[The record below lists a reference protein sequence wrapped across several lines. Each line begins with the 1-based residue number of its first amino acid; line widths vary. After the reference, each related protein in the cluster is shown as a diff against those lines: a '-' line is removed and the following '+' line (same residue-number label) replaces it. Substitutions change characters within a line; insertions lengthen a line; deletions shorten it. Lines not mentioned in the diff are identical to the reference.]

1 MGTIQT
7 LLDIARYLGLNNIEK
22 NILSI
27 QSRLEQNDANII
39 LPFVGEFS
47 SGKTTLINSLTDS
60 KQLETAT
67 KPTTATIY
75 EIHFGSDTCKATI
88 LNENNEFIEVD
99 DISQLKNEQLA
110 DAKVVTVFDTSTR
123 VPSST
128 ILVDTPGLSSP
139 DPKHKQTLIDFLPL
153 ADGILLVTDINQQIT
168 RSLTDFIDTMK
179 LSKKPIYLILTKS
192 DTKSSQEIIEAKK
205 YISKNCKVP
214 ISQVAVVSA
223 PTGKLDELYALFE
236 TIQKSKKEI
245 LQKVDGERI
254 KNIISILAKHID
266 ELMKVSSSDE
276 ELEKAI
282 RQQQYEL
289 DKINRNI
296 DQLIESV
303 SDDIVDA
310 QRTVSRKFED
320 NIFAKLNTL
329 VTGKSNN
336 YDNDAIN
343 TINSTASLLIND
355 YKSNISGILREKA
368 KNLKGSDGEV
378 PLESLT
384 EYNMSDVQISGL
396 SYNLD
401 LNTMGHEYDGMIK
414 VGVIA
419 TAAVAAAAVAVAAAG
434 AVTASTAIGTATAG
448 TATAETAAGALTT
461 AAAVNEVV
469 DVADTVSD
477 IGSIISNQKAVSRM
491 EKAVNIAAKAK
502 ENFNSINTSND
513 KFGQQNGNNKG
524 MIDSMIGFVTDN
536 MMSKP
541 QRVRAI
547 RNYLDSSLVPELKNK
562 LDDISQQIISNIR
575 TNLNNEASQMIEN
588 KTKELNKLKQELKG
602 HKNTFNEKIEQLR
615 DYKNKLLTL

>member
-179 LSKKPIYLILTKS
+179 LSKKPIYLILKKS
-192 DTKSSQEIIEAKK
+192 DTKSSQEIIDAKK
-205 YISKNCKVP
+205 YISENCKVP

-245 LQKVDGERI
+245 LQKVDGQRI

-355 YKSNISGILREKA
+355 YKNNISGILREKA

-384 EYNMSDVQISGL
+384 DYNMSDVQISGL

-434 AVTASTAIGTATAG
+434 EVTASAAAGTAAAG
-448 TATAETAAGALTT
+448 SATAETAAGALTT
-461 AAAVNEVV
+461 AATVNEVV

>member
-192 DTKSSQEIIEAKK
+192 DTKSSQEIIDAKK
-205 YISKNCKVP
+205 YISENCKVP

-245 LQKVDGERI
+245 LQKVDGQRI

-355 YKSNISGILREKA
+355 YKNNISGILREKA

-384 EYNMSDVQISGL
+384 DYNMSDVQISGL

>member
-1 MGTIQT
+1 MENIQT

-27 QSRLEQNDANII
+27 QSRIEQKDANII

-192 DTKSSQEIIEAKK
+192 DTKSSQEIIDAKK
-205 YISKNCKVP
+205 YISENCKVP

-245 LQKVDGERI
+245 LQKVDGQRI

-355 YKSNISGILREKA
+355 YKNNISGILREKA

-384 EYNMSDVQISGL
+384 DYNMSDVQISGL

-434 AVTASTAIGTATAG
+434 AVTASAAAGTAAAG
-448 TATAETAAGALTT
+448 SATAETAAGALTT
-461 AAAVNEVV
+461 AATVNEVV